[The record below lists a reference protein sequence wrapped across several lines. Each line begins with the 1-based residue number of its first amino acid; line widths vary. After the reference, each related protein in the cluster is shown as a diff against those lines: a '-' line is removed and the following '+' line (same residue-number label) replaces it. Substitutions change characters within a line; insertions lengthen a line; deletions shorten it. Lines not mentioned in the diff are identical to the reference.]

1 MARAIAQDTEDNLKE
16 WVPESIEFVTQQ
28 WKDSNLGHRTDLL
41 GRRFEKLRAAI
52 VQIDVYQTLPAA
64 CKYLGE

>member
-41 GRRFEKLRAAI
+41 RGSFEKLRAAI
-52 VQIDVYQTLPAA
+52 VEIDLYRTLPAA